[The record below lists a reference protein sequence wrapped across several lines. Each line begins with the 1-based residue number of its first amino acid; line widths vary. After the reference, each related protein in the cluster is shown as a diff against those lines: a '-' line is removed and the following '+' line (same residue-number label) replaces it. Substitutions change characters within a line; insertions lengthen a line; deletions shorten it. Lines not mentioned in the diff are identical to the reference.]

1 MAMARS
7 KSLREVENFIKKF
20 PMADVTICP
29 EDKLTKCPPEIFRM

>member
-1 MAMARS
+1 MVESRI
-7 KSLREVENFIKKF
+7 LREVENFIKNF